1 MGKIAIVKK
10 KTELCAT
17 HKEQRSECVLPQ
29 TNNQN
34 CAVGLTK
41 NKDQN
46 VFFHDNQNYS
56 RLPKNNNPQDP
67 DAEPP
72 KTLREIEEEKQ
83 AEKKAQQK
91 KVKIIDGDHP

>member
-1 MGKIAIVKK
+1 MGDCQEK
-10 KTELCAT
+10 
-17 HKEQRSECVLPQ
+17 
-29 TNNQN
+29 NNQN
-34 CAVGLTK
+34 CARLTK

-46 VFFHDNQNYS
+46 VFFHNNQNYS

-91 KVKIIDGDHP
+91 KVRSTHGDHP

>member
-34 CAVGLTK
+34 CHL
-41 NKDQN
+41 
-46 VFFHDNQNYS
+46 
-56 RLPKNNNPQDP
+56 LPKNNNPQDP

-91 KVKIIDGDHP
+91 KVRITHGDHP